1 MDKRID
7 ELMEKIKSSIP
18 RKSYLALMDEDGKI
32 HYNNF
37 HSGLNGLIRNF
48 APAIKTLDVGD
59 YQIKNYA
66 KTCLIIYKVSERLA
80 LLAESYVKEGLLIF
94 TIKNIAENLKDQF
107 IELDILLM
115 FLDMAKE
122 EKEAKITEQLV

>member
-1 MDKRID
+1 
-7 ELMEKIKSSIP
+7 MEKIKSSIP